1 MPRVI
6 DCPDNAIHDV
16 AGCLDALGDAGFD
29 PADEESLTRAARALR
44 RLGNNRGF
52 LGDLLVAQ
60 LKNRHA
66 HIGESS
72 AYGAQ
77 SIVLSRP
84 RGGCFLRAN
93 IWPSE
98 HDSCFR
104 SSGAKTFVYGMPHDH
119 NFSFLTVGY
128 LGPGYASDYYEYDY
142 VTAVGYVGERPG
154 LRFVERSALSEGKLM
169 LYRANRDIHSQLPA
183 ESLSVSLNIL
193 RIHPSEGWFDQYGF
207 DLESGA
213 ITGILNPTA
222 TETFLRCAVGLGGAE
237 AIDLAAH
244 FGRRHPSDRMRLAS
258 YEARALLLDEGA
270 ADTLWSEAERAGS
283 ILLAREASRQ
293 RNQLQAGMH
302 DLSAAKPEFHDG

>member
-6 DCPDNAIHDV
+6 DNPDDAAINL
-16 AGCLDALGDAGFD
+16 AGCLDSLGDRGFD
-29 PADEESLTRAARALR
+29 PADEGSLLAAAAALR
-44 RLGNNRGF
+44 RLGNNRHF
-52 LGDLLVAQ
+52 LGDLLIAQ
-60 LKNRHA
+60 LKERHRD
-66 HIGESS
+66 IGENS

-77 SIVLSRP
+77 SIVLSRV

-98 HDSCFR
+98 RDACFR
-104 SSGAKTFVYGMPHDH
+104 SSGARTFVYGLPHDH

-128 LGPGYASDYYEYDY
+128 LGPGYLSDYYEYDY
-142 VTAVGYVGERPG
+142 TATVGYVGERPG

-169 LYRANRDIHSQLPA
+169 LYRAHRDIHSQLPA

-193 RIHPSEGWFDQYGF
+193 RAHPAEGWFDQYGF

-213 ITGILNPTA
+213 ITGVLNPSS

-237 AIDLAAH
+237 AVDLAEH

-258 YEARALLLDEGA
+258 FEARALLLDDVA
-270 ADTLWSEAERAGS
+270 ADALWQEAERAGS
-283 ILLAREASRQ
+283 VLVAEEAATRRAALAMAS
-293 RNQLQAGMH
+293 G
-302 DLSAAKPEFHDG
+302 